1 MSLSDLKPCPFC
13 GCDGWI
19 VEDRGDHSCEP
30 LLYRPQC
37 KMCGGGLG
45 GFLKEVTIVVVGAL
59 IASTLLRL
67 LLVQVFSIA
76 CLCPSAVSYRTRS
89 AVSSCWTV
97 FNSASAAPSFDF

>member
-19 VEDRGDHSCEP
+19 VEDRGDHGCDP

-45 GFLKEVTIVVVGAL
+45 GF
-59 IASTLLRL
+59 
-67 LLVQVFSIA
+67 Q
-76 CLCPSAVSYRTRS
+76 YRDNAIMLPKS
-89 AVSSCWTV
+89 G
-97 FNSASAAPSFDF
+97 N